1 MMSVYRVLGC
11 DIQELFWEQRVVS
24 PELLAGSSYLLFPF
38 KNSSKGQHGS
48 VDVLGESGVPLLLDF
63 VSLSQK
69 IPDKLFERQKIFDD
83 SCLAPWPHGPMK
95 LGKTVVARVCDR
107 RETKREEGGGGRV
120 LDKI

>member
-83 SCLAPWPHGPMK
+83 ICLASWPHHNWAKQLWPEYVAEERQR
-95 LGKTVVARVCDR
+95 GK
-107 RETKREEGGGGRV
+107 KEEEEEF
-120 LDKI
+120 